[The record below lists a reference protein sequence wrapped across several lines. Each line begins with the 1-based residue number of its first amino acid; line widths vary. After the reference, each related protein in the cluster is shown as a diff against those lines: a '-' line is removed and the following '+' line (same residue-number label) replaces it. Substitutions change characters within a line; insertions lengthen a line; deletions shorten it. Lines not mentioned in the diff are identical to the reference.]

1 MTKEEKGAIIEELA
15 EKFAATP
22 YFYITDASGL
32 NVAKTNELRRLC
44 FERGIEYRVVKNT
57 LISKALERLDTD
69 YSSFDGTVLKGFS
82 GVMFHDE
89 SGKVAAKLIKDFLK
103 ANKNSITLKGASVDS
118 ALFIGHD
125 QLDTLLNLKSKQID
139 WRSYRFVAI
148 TCQKCYFWL
157 AKRWQQIGWYSQ
169 DFVRERSSLIRLQSV
184 AFNGNMQ

>member
-1 MTKEEKGAIIEELA
+1 MTKEEKGAIIDELA

-22 YFYITDASGL
+22 YFYITDAGGL

-103 ANKNSITLKGASVDS
+103 ANKNSIQLKGASVDS

-125 QLDTLLNLKSKQID
+125 QLDTLLNLKSKQE
-139 WRSYRFVAI
+139 
-148 TCQKCYFWL
+148 L
-157 AKRWQQIGWYSQ
+157 IGE
-169 DFVRERSSLIRLQSV
+169 VIGLLQSPAKNV
-184 AFNGNMQ
+184 ISGLQSGGNKLAGILKTLSEKEAA

>member
-125 QLDTLLNLKSKQID
+125 QLDTLLTLKSKQE
-139 WRSYRFVAI
+139 
-148 TCQKCYFWL
+148 L
-157 AKRWQQIGWYSQ
+157 IGE
-169 DFVRERSSLIRLQSV
+169 VIGLLQSPAKNV
-184 AFNGNMQ
+184 ISGLQSGGNKLAGIIKTLSERDAA